1 MDRVVGLFT
10 FVWRRTEFAL
20 KNMYQPSAAT
30 WREKMYNPRT
40 FGRDKEMQHERMP
53 RYLYFLKLN
62 TFVTMQVSECLFFV
76 YSQWWLFDLGTLWR
90 MLKVLWRW
98 KTNSTKG
105 LHQPSTS

>member
-1 MDRVVGLFT
+1 MDRVVELFT

-53 RYLYFLKLN
+53 RYLSLLKFN
-62 TFVTMQVSECLFFV
+62 AFVTMQVS
-76 YSQWWLFDLGTLWR
+76 
-90 MLKVLWRW
+90 
-98 KTNSTKG
+98 
-105 LHQPSTS
+105 